1 MKALVT
7 GATGFIGREL
17 CSRLS
22 DPAILTRSAR
32 GGRARLDVPHRA
44 WSWQAESEPAPRE
57 ALSGVDT
64 VFHLAGEPIADG
76 RWSEEKKKRIRESRV
91 LGTRNLVRSIVA
103 LDVRPKVLVSA
114 SAIGFYG
121 DRGDEELGEGA
132 VRGEGFLPDVCEGW
146 EAEARQAES
155 AGVRVVIPRLGIVI
169 SEKGGALP
177 RMLLPFRLG
186 VGGRLG
192 SGRQW
197 MSWVHLDDVV
207 GLLLHAA
214 CNDDVRGPLNAV
226 SPSPVTNAAFTQELA
241 RTLHRPALLPVPRFA
256 LRAALGEFSGA
267 LLESQR
273 VLPGVA
279 RETHYA
285 FVYPE
290 LAPAL
295 AACLREGASP

>member
-17 CSRLS
+17 CRKLS
-22 DPAILTRSAR
+22 DPAILTRSAH

-44 WSWQAESEPAPRE
+44 WTWQAETELAPRE
-57 ALSGVDT
+57 ALAGVDA
-64 VFHLAGEPIADG
+64 VFHLAGEPIAEG
-76 RWSEEKKKRIRESRV
+76 RWNDDKKKRIRESRV
-91 LGTRNLVRSIVA
+91 LGTRNLVRGIAA
-103 LDVRPKVLVSA
+103 LDVRPRVLVSV

-121 DRGDEELGEGA
+121 DRGAEELDEAA
-132 VRGEGFLPDVCEGW
+132 VRGEGFLPDVCEAW
-146 EAEARQAES
+146 EDEARQAEN
-155 AGVRVVIPRLGIVI
+155 AGVRVVTPRLGIVI
-169 SEKGGALP
+169 SEQGGALP

-192 SGRQW
+192 TGRQW

-214 CNDDVRGPLNAV
+214 TSDRVRGPLNAV
-226 SPSPVTNAAFTQELA
+226 SPTPVTNETFTDELA
-241 RTLHRPALLPVPRFA
+241 RALHRPALLPVPRLA
-256 LRAALGEFSGA
+256 LRVALGEVSGA

-273 VLPGVA
+273 VQPRVA
-279 RETHYA
+279 LETHYA
-285 FVYPE
+285 FAYPE

-295 AACLREGASP
+295 AACLQKGASA

>member
-1 MKALVT
+1 VKALVT

-17 CSRLS
+17 CRRLS
-22 DPAILTRSAR
+22 DPAVLTRSAR
-32 GGRARLDVPHRA
+32 GGRAQLDVPHRA
-44 WSWQAESEPAPRE
+44 WSWHAEAEPAPRE

-64 VFHLAGEPIADG
+64 IFHLAGEPIAEG
-76 RWSEEKKKRIRESRV
+76 RWSDDKKKRIRDSRV
-91 LGTRNLVRSIVA
+91 LGTRNLVRGIAA
-103 LDVRPKVLVSA
+103 LDVRPRVLISM

-121 DRGDEELGEGA
+121 DRGEEELDEAA
-132 VRGEGFLPDVCEGW
+132 VRGEGFLPDVCEAW
-146 EAEARQAES
+146 EAEARQAEN
-155 AGVRVVIPRLGIVI
+155 AGVRVVTARLGIVI
-169 SEKGGALP
+169 SDKGGALP

-197 MSWVHLDDVV
+197 MSWVHLDDAV

-214 CNDDVRGPLNAV
+214 SSDHVRGPVNVV
-226 SPSPVTNAAFTQELA
+226 SPSPVTNEAFTTQLA
-241 RTLHRPALLPVPRFA
+241 QALHRPALLPVPRLA
-256 LRAALGEFSGA
+256 LRVALGEVSGA

-273 VLPGVA
+273 VLPCVA

-290 LAPAL
+290 LATAL
-295 AACLREGASP
+295 AACLRKGVSP